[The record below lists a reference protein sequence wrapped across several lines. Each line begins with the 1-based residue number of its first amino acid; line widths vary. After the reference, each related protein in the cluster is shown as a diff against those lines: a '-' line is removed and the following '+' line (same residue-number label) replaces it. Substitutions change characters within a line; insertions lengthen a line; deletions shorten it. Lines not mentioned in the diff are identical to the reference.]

1 MILLINGI
9 QKIMDIAVRFENKN
23 PKLMQRNILKFVTL
37 G

>member
-1 MILLINGI
+1 MILLMNGI

-23 PKLMQRNILKFVTL
+23 PNLLQRNILKSVTL